1 MQTHVKK
8 DKKKFGDVIIA
19 TAHLLP
25 GLVALSMRNHVRKLP
40 QLAFAIDVAVTAITR
55 PTVMHQHTRKDIP
68 WTKNGF

>member
-1 MQTHVKK
+1 MQTNVGKRNSY
-8 DKKKFGDVIIA
+8 GNVIIVIA
-19 TAHLLP
+19 SLQLD
-25 GLVALSMRNHVRKLP
+25 LVALSMRNHVRKLP